1 LIVADI
7 TIHVEPAKGALE
19 RIDQSVMVLVE
30 FLKVIVQDLTGL
42 GVWRSTCST
51 GPAGIITLRLLEY
64 SKIREVRLR
73 LNDSR

>member
-42 GVWRSTCST
+42 GVWRSTCSAVPT
-51 GPAGIITLRLLEY
+51 GIITLRLLEH
-64 SKIREVRLR
+64 SMIREVWFRLH
-73 LNDSR
+73 DSW